1 MYRGQFLAKNVGAI
15 SLRRILPLLI
25 LFVAGPSGW
34 TQLMI
39 QKTITVDQVIPDR
52 GQYVSTFTWT
62 DHAGLA
68 AITDVNVGLDLSS
81 ASGTTMRLGQIYAT
95 LSFGTASEGSR
106 VAVLLN
112 REGVS
117 NTNAFGSSLQSLNV
131 TLDDSAATNIY
142 NLTTGTGTYAAD
154 GRLGVDPYGTRVA
167 YDASQV
173 TNGLSALNGNWLN
186 SSVWSLLVAD
196 VQAGNQAKLNSW
208 SLQVQGLA
216 PTSGTFDPGEGATV
230 SGSGSIDSTLT
241 TGTGGSRTVS
251 VAEGQLL
258 SLAGGLTGSGTL
270 TTAGSGTTV
279 LAGSSTGFTGT
290 VSVGGT
296 GTTEIGSTGALGG
309 GTLVQSS
316 GESTVKFSAGG
327 AFSNAMSVFK
337 VAFTTNGT
345 SLTGQTTVN
354 NATFDVASGNTN
366 TVSGKITGTGG
377 VTKTGLGMLILSG
390 EDPNDFTGA
399 SAVHAGILKLQK
411 SSASSVA
418 ISGGT
423 IALHGGTL
431 LLGQANQISDAT
443 AVTLAGGTLDTAG
456 FADRVGVLKVTGNS
470 TISGLATASG
480 AGVASASD
488 FLFSSVDLSDYST
501 SGGGSTLNLGG
512 GYSYGQ
518 TINITSSN
526 FTSWGGYS
534 STSLNSF
541 ADKIQFGNTGM
552 KAQIS
557 FNGGSGANALTY
569 VTAIPEPK
577 VYVAI
582 VILCALIGLTEY
594 RRRRCEKKAAA
605 RI

>member
-1 MYRGQFLAKNVGAI
+1 MLRRFISSSFRSNSIALNFLAWIVF
-15 SLRRILPLLI
+15 L
-25 LFVAGPSGW
+25 VAGSSSW
-34 TQLMI
+34 AQLI
-39 QKTITVDQVIPDR
+39 ISKTITVDQNIPDR
-52 GQYVSTFTWT
+52 GQYVSSFTWS
-62 DHAGLA
+62 DHSGLA
-68 AITDVNVGLDLSS
+68 TITDVNVGLNLSS
-81 ASGTTMRLGQIYAT
+81 AAGTTMRLGQIYAT
-95 LSFGTASEGSR
+95 LTFGTASEGSR

-167 YDASQV
+167 YNVNQITA
-173 TNGLSALNGNWLN
+173 GLSALNGNWLS

-196 VQAGNQAKLNSW
+196 VQAGNAAKLNSW

-251 VAEGQLL
+251 VAGGQTL
-258 SLAGGLTGSGTL
+258 SLSGGLTGSGTL

-290 VSVGGT
+290 VSVGGS
-296 GTTEIGSTGALGG
+296 GTTEIASSAALGG

-345 SLTGQTTVN
+345 SLAGQTTVN

-377 VTKTGLGMLILSG
+377 VTKTGLGTLLLEG
-390 EDPNDFTGA
+390 TEGNDFTGA
-399 SAVHAGILKLQK
+399 SAVYAGTLKLQK
-411 SSASSVA
+411 NSASLVA
-418 ISGGT
+418 ISGST

-431 LLGQANQISDAT
+431 LLGQANQISGTT
-443 AVTLAGGTLDTAG
+443 AVTLNGGLLNTAG
-456 FADRVGVLKVTGNS
+456 FADQVGVLKVTGNS
-470 TISGLATASG
+470 TISGLATSSG
-480 AGVASASD
+480 GVASGSD

-501 SGGGSTLNLGG
+501 SNGAVLTLSGIG
-512 GYSYGQ
+512 YGQ
-518 TINITSSN
+518 SVNLVSSN
-526 FTSWGGYS
+526 YTGWSGY
-534 STSLNSF
+534 TTGSLNNF
-541 ADKIQFGNTGM
+541 TDKIQFGSTGM
-552 KAQIS
+552 KASIS
-557 FNGGSGANALTY
+557 FNGSTGLTY
-569 VTAIPEPK
+569 ITAIPEPR
-577 VYVAI
+577 VYVAAG
-582 VILCALIGLTEY
+582 ILCALIGLTEY
-594 RRRRCEKKAAA
+594 RRRRCEKNAAA